1 MEDKSRWQRSFRRCK
16 IERLNF
22 IVYIIIIII
31 ILKRNEKFQH
41 PRKENILSKSSQR
54 NKIFEKKVNK
64 NVQKKSRIHF
74 PFFTKRK
81 RKKDPPILSRKVFH
95 GKKRHSRKFI
105 RPDAIWPRVEIDLFV
120 KLVCIPGWRSNIAW
134 TCERATFYIYIYI
147 CIEIRDRIRRR
158 RKKRKGK
165 GSRHSFLRRFSFINL
180 INTANRGYGL
190 WIEVTRQS
198 RKSYWMEKTIA
209 CHCVASAPSLANRYA
224 FAYRRPFARRGNP
237 RKRTVIHLQPWN
249 CCGEKVYYR
258 RIILL
263 SWNFNR

>member
-1 MEDKSRWQRSFRRCK
+1 MFRK
-16 IERLNF
+16 NPE
-22 IVYIIIIII
+22 YIF
-31 ILKRNEKFQH
+31 LYQKKKKKGSPRFFLDGEKF
-41 PRKENILSKSSQR
+41 ST
-54 NKIFEKKVNK
+54 EKKK
-64 NVQKKSRIHF
+64 TFSKIYSTWRDLTSSRNRFICEISMH
-74 PFFTKRK
+74 TR
-81 RKKDPPILSRKVFH
+81 LAVEH
-95 GKKRHSRKFI
+95 GMDVWEGDI
-105 RPDAIWPRVEIDLFV
+105 
-120 KLVCIPGWRSNIAW
+120 
-134 TCERATFYIYIYI
+134 IYIYI
-147 CIEIRDRIRRR
+147 CIEIRDRIR

>member
-1 MEDKSRWQRSFRRCK
+1 MFRKNPEYIFLYQKKKKKGSPDSFSKSF
-16 IERLNF
+16 
-22 IVYIIIIII
+22 
-31 ILKRNEKFQH
+31 
-41 PRKENILSKSSQR
+41 PRKKKTFSKIYSTWRDLTSSR
-54 NKIFEKKVNK
+54 NRFICEISMHTRLAVE
-64 NVQKKSRIHF
+64 
-74 PFFTKRK
+74 
-81 RKKDPPILSRKVFH
+81 H
-95 GKKRHSRKFI
+95 GM
-105 RPDAIWPRVEIDLFV
+105 DVWEGD
-120 KLVCIPGWRSNIAW
+120 GWH
-134 TCERATFYIYIYI
+134 YIYIYMY
-147 CIEIRDRIRRR
+147 RDTRSDKKKK
-158 RKKRKGK
+158 KKRKGK